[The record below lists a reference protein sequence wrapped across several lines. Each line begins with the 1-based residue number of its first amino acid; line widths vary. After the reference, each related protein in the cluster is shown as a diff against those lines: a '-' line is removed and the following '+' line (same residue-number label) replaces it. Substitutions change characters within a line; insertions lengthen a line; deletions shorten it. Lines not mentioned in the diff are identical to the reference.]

1 LTIRYDGTGYAGWQ
15 VQPGRKTIQG
25 VIEEG
30 LKIVLNE
37 PCRLT
42 AAGRTDAGV
51 HALGQVAHFITRSKI
66 PAFNL
71 KMALNSIL
79 PKDISIMDAF
89 VTHPDFHSRK
99 QALAKRY
106 RYRIYRGKTR
116 DPFLWPYTWHLPE
129 KLDMDRIRV
138 CLPILRGEHD
148 FSAFSVAKK
157 DHMGGI
163 RKLKKLEVNE
173 EEDQLTFEFLGNGF
187 LRKQVRRIVGT
198 LIDVG
203 RGRFT
208 PDQLTRIL
216 LSRDPAQAGYTA
228 PPQGLFLVK
237 VYYSMLS
244 YRLPKESGQFSDRK
258 VGDLKK
264 LGIEFKP

>member
-1 LTIRYDGTGYAGWQ
+1 MNKTFRLTIRYDGTEYAGWQ
-15 VQPGRKTIQG
+15 VQPGQKTIQG
-25 VIEEG
+25 VLEDA

-51 HALGQVAHFITRSKI
+51 HALGQVAHFKTLSKI
-66 PAFNL
+66 PAPNL

-79 PKDISIMDAF
+79 PKDISIEEVFDA
-89 VTHPDFHSRK
+89 HPNFHART

-106 RYRIYRGKTR
+106 SYRIFRGQTR
-116 DPFLWPYTWHLPE
+116 DPFQWPYTWFLPD
-129 KLDMDRIRV
+129 KLDITMIKE

-148 FSAFSVAKK
+148 FSAFSVAKN
-157 DHMGGI
+157 DHMSGT
-163 RKLKKLEVNE
+163 RKLMKIEMIENE
-173 EEDQLTFEFLGNGF
+173 YQLIFEFLGNSF
-187 LRKQVRRIVGT
+187 LRKQIRRMVGT

-208 PDQLTRIL
+208 PDQFKLIL
-216 LSRDPAQAGYTA
+216 LSGDPTQAGLTA

-237 VYYSMLS
+237 VYYSMLQYPNNS
-244 YRLPKESGQFSDRK
+244 I
-258 VGDLKK
+258 V
-264 LGIEFKP
+264 